1 MFTQV
6 EQFNTESITAYHEHD
21 NWSTGGATAL
31 IS

>member
-6 EQFNTESITAYHEHD
+6 EQLNTESITAYHEYD
-21 NWSTGGATAL
+21 NWSTGGTAL